1 MLCQN
6 LFNVESFFKCFQPS
20 ANSVNQD
27 DGITLEIDKTRS
39 YSHYAI
45 DKRHTRISNLN
56 QSLEFLNDIS
66 RFREIPPI
74 FLTQNTRGR
83 EIDDVMHPLAIPF
96 YKNIIISTMNEK
108 QTIRLQIVLN
118 GVHLLITSLPIFDKN
133 NKLIAVTILETP
145 FTNVQVS

>member
-6 LFNVESFFKCFQPS
+6 LFNVEALFKCFQPS
-20 ANSVNQD
+20 ENSVNPEKE
-27 DGITLEIDKTRS
+27 ITLEIDKTRA
-39 YSHYAI
+39 YRPYAI
-45 DKRHTRISNLN
+45 DKRHTRMCNLN
-56 QSLEFLNDIS
+56 PSLEFLNDIS
-66 RFREIPPI
+66 RFKEIPPI

-118 GVHLLITSLPIFDKN
+118 GVHLLITSLPIFDNN

-145 FTNVQVS
+145 FTNVQES